1 MGPTGAD
8 GLKGSD
14 GSPGAPGVAGAPG
27 SKGDLGATGDR
38 GTDGEKGLQ
47 GDRGTDGEKGLQ
59 GEMGPKGDRGTDG
72 SPGAPG
78 IAGAPGVAGAMGP
91 LGPQG
96 LAGASGKEGP
106 IGPPAQ
112 MSIPGSSTGDYLFWN
127 TTNGWTVGSTAVR
140 LGQNATVPSTSTNFD
155 IAIGSQAQASDIG
168 SIAMGRSSA
177 AQGASAIAL
186 GPYTRSIH
194 ANAVV
199 IASTGTSAAPVQS
212 VAAGS
217 FVVKPVRNL
226 MSGSSTMKYDITSGE
241 ISYQTSSRRYKYDIQ
256 NVSAAATARVL
267 DLQAVSFQSIFD
279 PPNGPRYYG
288 FIAEEV
294 AKVDPM
300 LVYTRHDEATGEEV
314 IEGVH
319 YDRVGPLLV
328 QATRELKAKV
338 DAQAQELDA
347 LTLRFQALESHVP

>member
-1 MGPTGAD
+1 MGPAGAD
-8 GLKGSD
+8 GLKGID

-27 SKGDLGATGDR
+27 SKGDVGPTGDR
-38 GTDGEKGLQ
+38 GN
-47 GDRGTDGEKGLQ
+47 
-59 GEMGPKGDRGTDG
+59 DG
-72 SPGAPG
+72 SPGS
-78 IAGAPGVAGAMGP
+78 PGVAGAMGP
-91 LGPQG
+91 TGAAGLKGSDGSPGAPGVVGAMGPTGPQG
-96 LAGASGKEGP
+96 LAGVSGKEGP
-106 IGPPAQ
+106 TGPPAQ
-112 MSIPGSSTGDYLFWN
+112 MSIPGSSLGDYLYWN
-127 TTNGWTVGSTAVR
+127 TTNGWTVGSTTVR
-140 LGQNATVPSTSTNFD
+140 LGHNATVPSTSTNFD

-177 AQGASAIAL
+177 AQGAGAIAL
-186 GPYTRSIH
+186 GPYAQSIH

-256 NVSAAATARVL
+256 NVSAAATAGVL

-294 AKVDPM
+294 VKVDPM
-300 LVYTRHDEATGEEV
+300 LVYTRHDEASGEEV

-347 LTLRFQALESHVP
+347 LTLRLQALESRVP

>member
-1 MGPTGAD
+1 MGPTGAA

-14 GSPGAPGVAGAPG
+14 GSPGAPGV
-27 SKGDLGATGDR
+27 
-38 GTDGEKGLQ
+38 
-47 GDRGTDGEKGLQ
+47 
-59 GEMGPKGDRGTDG
+59 
-72 SPGAPG
+72 
-78 IAGAPGVAGAMGP
+78 VGAMGP
-91 LGPQG
+91 TGPQG
-96 LAGASGKEGP
+96 LAGVSGKEGP
-106 IGPPAQ
+106 TGPPAQ
-112 MSIPGSSTGDYLFWN
+112 MSIPGSSLGDYLYWN
-127 TTNGWTVGSTAVR
+127 TTNGWTVGSTTVR
-140 LGQNATVPSTSTNFD
+140 LGHNATVPSTSTNFD

-177 AQGASAIAL
+177 AQGAGAIAL
-186 GPYTRSIH
+186 GPYAQSIH

-256 NVSAAATARVL
+256 NVSAAATAGVL

-294 AKVDPM
+294 VKVDPM
-300 LVYTRHDEATGEEV
+300 LVYTRHDEASGEEV

-347 LTLRFQALESHVP
+347 LTLRLQALESRVP